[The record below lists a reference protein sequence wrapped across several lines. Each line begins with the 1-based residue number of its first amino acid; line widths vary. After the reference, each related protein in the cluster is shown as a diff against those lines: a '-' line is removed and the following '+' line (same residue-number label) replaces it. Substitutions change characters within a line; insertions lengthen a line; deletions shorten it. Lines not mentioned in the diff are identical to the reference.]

1 MKVKKEEK
9 KKRIKVLILEETI
22 VWQANPKPT
31 IHRMESLLFGL

>member
-9 KKRIKVLILEETI
+9 KKRIKVLNLEETI
-22 VWQANPKPT
+22 VWQANPKPA